1 MPIYEY
7 SCAKCGKTIEAIQK
21 FSDKPLK
28 KHEKCGGTLTK
39 LISASAF
46 HLKGSG
52 WYKDAYVGKSDAAQG
67 KDGKDESSNG
77 KQDSKAETKESKTDT
92 VTEKTSA
99 KPEAVAPA
107 KPSEKPGKS
116 PKSGATKK

>member
-21 FSDKPLK
+21 FSDKPLR

-52 WYKDAYVGKSDAAQG
+52 WYKDAYVGKSDTQQG
-67 KDGKDESSNG
+67 KDEASNG
-77 KQDSKAETKESKTDT
+77 KQDSKATTKETKTDAS
-92 VTEKTSA
+92 TEKAAA
-99 KPEAVAPA
+99 KPEPVAPA
-107 KPSEKPGKS
+107 KPSEKSGKTS
-116 PKSGATKK
+116 KSGGTKK